1 VQSAKALA
9 SVFGLVQQ
17 SKRKTTSLHC
27 GQLAL
32 GTFSPSAPLPQMAD
46 PRHVHYDQALPS
58 GNSVFGENHESY
70 GFNSAFH
77 HQQGHNVAFEPSWP
91 AVDPNLPQHHGAS
104 YANTSLAPNWAYP
117 QDNTFTTGSPY
128 YGQQFSATSPNYQ
141 TFTYPAQ
148 RPSQYAQSVDPS
160 LLAPADRPIFGSS
173 MDNNSFA
180 PRSHTISPA
189 ALQSDSSAPRRA
201 ADQQHEGFQ
210 SPRQQQ
216 PLQSVSPQPTIV
228 VPKAVPSPDGRFLI
242 IDQDTL
248 ADATHS
254 KRFHNFLNIGEIPVD
269 LPITKS
275 TIPQYIPRKSI
286 NELRK
291 LALQDPK
298 LAAKLGKRKPKF
310 PKVGVLKVGRPKLAA
325 AGAASP
331 ETRDT
336 PSESSSESES
346 FDEGSDYD
354 SESEEEMPEP
364 SPLPASRPSEPL
376 QAVRYDTIKAV
387 WLPRNVYAQ
396 AEQIRAGLKDFW
408 EVVKTIRDR
417 WKSDNEAVK
426 KAVEVKKDS
435 ELPLLKQRVKNQ
447 RDMMEMSLRSALEHG
462 HPDIIRL

>member
-1 VQSAKALA
+1 
-9 SVFGLVQQ
+9 
-17 SKRKTTSLHC
+17 
-27 GQLAL
+27 
-32 GTFSPSAPLPQMAD
+32 MAD
-46 PRHVHYDQALPS
+46 PRHVHYDQPLPS
-58 GNSVFGENHESY
+58 GNSVFGEGHESY

-77 HQQGHNVAFEPSWP
+77 HQQGHNAAFEPGWP
-91 AVDPNLPQHHGAS
+91 VVDPTLPQHHGAS
-104 YANTSLAPNWAYP
+104 YANTNIASNWVPQSPAYP
-117 QDNTFTTGSPY
+117 QDNTFTSGSPY
-128 YGQQFSATSPNYQ
+128 YGQQFSAAPPNYQ
-141 TFTYPAQ
+141 NFAYPTQ
-148 RPSQYAQSVDPS
+148 RPPQFAQSVDPS
-160 LLAPADRPIFGSS
+160 LLAPTDRQVFGSAI
-173 MDNNSFA
+173 DNHSFA

-189 ALQSDSSAPRRA
+189 ALQSEASVPGKPM
-201 ADQQHEGFQ
+201 DQQQECFQ
-210 SPRQQQ
+210 SSSQQQQ
-216 PLQSVSPQPTIV
+216 PTQPIIPLPTIV
-228 VPKAVPSPDGRFLI
+228 VPKAEPSPDGRFLI

-254 KRFHNFLNIGEIPVD
+254 KRFHNFLNIGEIPID

-286 NELRK
+286 NDLRK

-310 PKVGVLKVGRPKLAA
+310 AKVGIQKLERSKPTST
-325 AGAASP
+325 GPTSP
-331 ETRDT
+331 DTRGT

-346 FDEGSDYD
+346 FDGGSDYD

-364 SPLPASRPSEPL
+364 SPLPTSRPSEAL

-426 KAVEVKKDS
+426 KAVETKKES

-447 RDMMEMSLRSALEHG
+447 RNMMEMALRSALEHG